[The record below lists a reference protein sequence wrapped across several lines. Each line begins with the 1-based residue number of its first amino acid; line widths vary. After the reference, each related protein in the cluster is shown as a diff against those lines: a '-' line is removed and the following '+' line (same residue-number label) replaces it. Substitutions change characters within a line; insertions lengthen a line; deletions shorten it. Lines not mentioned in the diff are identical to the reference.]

1 MKVESNT
8 YIKLTPD
15 ELDKLSLCLESIS
28 TKPDGTEG
36 KPSKHQLISGLID
49 GAYGRALINL
59 QQENLIPAKE
69 FAQRVEIL
77 PPYMQAHVMKNI

>member
-8 YIKLTPD
+8 YIKLTPE
-15 ELDKLSLCLESIS
+15 ELDKLSLCIQSIS

-36 KPSKHQLISGLID
+36 KPSKYQLISDLID
-49 GAYGRALINL
+49 GAYSRALINL

-69 FAQRVEIL
+69 SAQRVEIL